1 MIDKY
6 NKAKRNC
13 IVISLDE
20 FEQILDE
27 LAYSNDL
34 NLDRLTYSCM
44 KEDYDNEI
52 NLYPLF
58 EKYFDIIESYFKKV
72 KELLDVKKQF
82 DKAKVRETERITKW

>member
-58 EKYFDIIESYFKKV
+58 EKYFDIKKITSIHADDDDYPDIWIV
-72 KELLDVKKQF
+72 YK
-82 DKAKVRETERITKW
+82 DK